1 MKRDFYEEFRK
12 LLEEAQ
18 EDWGYEDIADV
29 LAELIDGAHFDYDV
43 YVQLPAMMEDV
54 LESVSNRRG
63 GW

>member
-1 MKRDFYEEFRK
+1 MKRDFYEEFKK
-12 LLEEAQ
+12 LLEEVQ

-29 LAELIDGAHFDYDV
+29 LGELIDGAHFEYDV